1 MKLSKFFSTVVI
13 LLALTTVLRAQI
25 GGMGK
30 LLQVGLEDAEKLT
43 AAYIAPFANG
53 FGATMNSGWYNSA
66 KTHKLLGFDL
76 TFTTSVAFIPANA
89 KSFDVAGLGLSSF
102 AEITSP
108 GSISPTVAGAKNA
121 DLVGLRYTRE
131 VLGAPTTLVEF
142 DLPKGTGLGF
152 IPAPMLSLGLG
163 LIKDTDVKFRYIPTI
178 GLRDYGD
185 LGLWGIGIKH
195 GLKQWIPVLRKI
207 PVFNLSLQGG
217 YTQFNLGSNLD
228 FKPNPSWDDR
238 TTGINFD
245 KQRFDLT
252 VKSYTANLLV
262 SADIPVI
269 TVYGGLGISSTTTN
283 LAFKGY
289 YPIPDLDDTTGEV
302 FISNETIGGKDP
314 LNISIKNKSGS
325 AVLPRLNAGFKL
337 KLALIT
343 IHADYT
349 YSDYSIVTAGLGI
362 SFR

>member
-1 MKLSKFFSTVVI
+1 MKLKKLFFSGI
-13 LLALTTVLRAQI
+13 IMFAMTTAIQAQI

-43 AAYIAPFANG
+43 AAYISPFANG

-66 KTHKLLGFDL
+66 KSHKLLGFDL
-76 TFTTSVAFIPANA
+76 TFTTSVAFIPESA
-89 KSFDVAGLGLSSF
+89 KSFDVAGLGLSSN
-102 AEITSP
+102 AQITSS

-121 DLVGLRYTRE
+121 DIVGLLYSKE
-131 VLGAPTTLVEF
+131 VLGVPTTLVEF

-152 IPAPMLSLGLG
+152 IPAPMISLGIG
-163 LIKDTDVKFRYIPTI
+163 LVKDTDIKVRYIPTV
-178 GLRDYGD
+178 GLGGYGD

-217 YTQFNLGSNLD
+217 YTQFNMGSNLN
-228 FKPNPSWDDR
+228 FQPNPSWDDR
-238 TTGINFD
+238 TTGISFD
-245 KQRFDLT
+245 KQRFDLS
-252 VKSYTANLLV
+252 VKSFTANVLV

-269 TVYGGLGISSTTTN
+269 TFYGGLGISSTNTN

-302 FISNETIGGKDP
+302 YISNETIGGKDP

-325 AVLPRLNAGFKL
+325 SVLPRLNAGFKL
-337 KLALIT
+337 KLAVIT

-349 YSDYSIVTAGLGI
+349 YSDYSVVTAGLGI